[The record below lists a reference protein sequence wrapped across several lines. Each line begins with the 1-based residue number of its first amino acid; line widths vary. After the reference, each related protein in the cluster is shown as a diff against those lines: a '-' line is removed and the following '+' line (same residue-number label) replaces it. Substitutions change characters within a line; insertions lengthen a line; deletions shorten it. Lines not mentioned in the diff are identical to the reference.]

1 MENIVT
7 TLDRWGIALTRR
19 IAFGGVLAMLLIAMV
34 TIADVLLRTIA
45 NAPIVAMN
53 EITEVFFAVAIA
65 ACFPVGLTQR
75 IHVTVDLLATRY
87 GPRLTAWLRV
97 VGALLLLWLFAL
109 IAWRLGDI
117 AANLT
122 ETSETTIIL
131 QIPTWP
137 FIWLVAG
144 FAGLGAIFQF
154 IVLGVEAIN
163 ALRVGESATNTPRDI
178 NRPLMLILLAA
189 FVGSLGILWVFPEF
203 VSWIAVAAKAS
214 PSVVAFV
221 IFGLVWVLLL
231 LIIPIAASVGLL
243 GIIGIAVLLGPGQS
257 MSVFGTGTHEF
268 ITNSQISVLPLFL
281 MMGVLAA
288 AAGLAEDIYNLAHA
302 VLGGL
307 RGGLALATIGGCAG
321 FGAVTGSSIATAAT
335 IGRVALPEMD
345 RRGYAT
351 GLSTGCVAAGGTLGA
366 LVPPSGILV
375 MYSFLTEV
383 SIGQLF
389 VAAMIPGLL
398 AAILYMMTV
407 SVYVRVFPNS
417 APITQKVDWAEMA
430 RAGRRGI
437 TVIVLF
443 VLVMGGIYTGVFTA
457 TEAASVGAVAAF
469 VIALYRGKLKGAA
482 FWNVMGETA
491 SITAMIYALIIG
503 GLTFS
508 FFVGITGLPEL
519 LVTTIGNLDL
529 APKAIIGI
537 FMVVFVLLGAVME
550 AFAILIITVP
560 ILAGL
565 IMDLGF
571 DLIWWGIVMVAV
583 VEIGVITPPFGVN
596 VFVLK
601 SMAGADVPL
610 TTVFRGV
617 MPFVFSA
624 FIKLA
629 LLILIPALALWL
641 PSTMF

>member
-1 MENIVT
+1 MENLVT

>member
-1 MENIVT
+1 MENLIT
-7 TLDRWGIALTRR
+7 NLDRWGIALTRR
-19 IAFGGVLAMLLIAMV
+19 IAFGGVLAMLIIAMV
-34 TIADVLLRTIA
+34 TIADVMLRTIA

-65 ACFPVGLTQR
+65 ACFPAGLTQR

-87 GPRLTAWLRV
+87 GPRLTAWLKV

-109 IAWRLGDI
+109 ITWRLGDI

-137 FIWLVAG
+137 FIWLVAV
-144 FAGLGAIFQF
+144 FAGLGTIFQF
-154 IVLGVEAIN
+154 VVLGVEAIN
-163 ALRVGESATNTPRDI
+163 ALRVGESKTGTPSDI
-178 NRPLMLILLAA
+178 NRSLTLILLAA
-189 FVGSLGILWVFPEF
+189 FAGSLGLLWVFPEF
-203 VSWIAVAAKAS
+203 VSWISVAAKAS

-243 GIIGIAVLLGPGQS
+243 GVIGIAVLLGPGQS

-335 IGRVALPEMD
+335 IGRVALPEMN

-407 SVYVRVFPNS
+407 SVYVRVFPSS
-417 APITQKVDWAEMA
+417 APRTQKVDWGEMA

-437 TVIVLF
+437 TVIALF
-443 VLVMGGIYTGVFTA
+443 ILVMGGIYTGIFTA

-469 VIALYRGKLKGAA
+469 VIAVYRGKLKGAA

-519 LVTTIGNLDL
+519 LVGTIGNLDL

-601 SMAGADVPL
+601 SMAGADVSL

-629 LLILIPALALWL
+629 LLILIPGLVLWL

>member
-1 MENIVT
+1 MENLIT
-7 TLDRWGIALTRR
+7 NLDRLGISLTRR
-19 IAFGGVLAMLLIAMV
+19 IAFGGVLIMLLVAMV
-34 TIADVLLRTIA
+34 TIGDVLLRTFA

-53 EITEVFFAVAIA
+53 EITEVFFAVAVS
-65 ACFPVGLTQR
+65 ACFPAGLTQR
-75 IHVTVDLLATRY
+75 IHVTVDLLARRY
-87 GPRLTAWLRV
+87 GECLTAWLKV
-97 VGALLLLWLFAL
+97 AGALLLFWLFAL
-109 IAWRLGDI
+109 IAWRLGAI
-117 AANLT
+117 AATLT
-122 ETSETTIIL
+122 ETGETTIIL

-137 FIWLVAG
+137 FIWLVAA
-144 FAGLGAIFQF
+144 FAGLGTFFQF
-154 IVLGVEAIN
+154 VVLGVEIIK
-163 ALRVGESATNTPRDI
+163 ALRTGDHGTKTQKIDLKLTIILFSMALLTVVVLWGFTDV
-178 NRPLMLILLAA
+178 ILLLSTLVKAA
-189 FVGSLGILWVFPEF
+189 PAAVAFTIFGLLWVF
-203 VSWIAVAAKAS
+203 
-214 PSVVAFV
+214 
-221 IFGLVWVLLL
+221 LLF
-231 LIIPIAASVGLL
+231 IIPIAASVGLL
-243 GIIGIAVLLGPGQS
+243 GLIGIALLLGPGQS

-288 AAGLAEDIYNLAHA
+288 AAGLAEDIYNLAHSI
-302 VLGGL
+302 LGSL

-335 IGRVALPEMD
+335 IGKVALPEMN

-383 SIGQLF
+383 SIGELF
-389 VAAMIPGLL
+389 VAAVIPGLL
-398 AAILYMMTV
+398 AALLYMITV
-407 SVYVRVFPNS
+407 SIYVRWVPDS
-417 APITQKVDWAEMA
+417 APSAQKVDWREMG
-430 RAGRRGI
+430 RAFRRGS
-437 TVIVLF
+437 TVIGLF
-443 VLVMGGIYTGVFTA
+443 VLVMGGIYMGIFTA

-469 VIALYRGKLKGAA
+469 VIALYRGKLKGEA

-519 LVTTIGNLDL
+519 LVKTVGNLDL
-529 APKAIIGI
+529 VPTAIIAI
-537 FMVVFVLLGAVME
+537 FMVVFILLGAVME

-560 ILAGL
+560 ILSGL
-565 IMDLGF
+565 IIDLGF

-610 TTVFRGV
+610 GTVFRGV

-629 LLILIPALALWL
+629 LLVLIPGLALWL

>member
-1 MENIVT
+1 
-7 TLDRWGIALTRR
+7 
-19 IAFGGVLAMLLIAMV
+19 
-34 TIADVLLRTIA
+34 
-45 NAPIVAMN
+45 
-53 EITEVFFAVAIA
+53 
-65 ACFPVGLTQR
+65 
-75 IHVTVDLLATRY
+75 
-87 GPRLTAWLRV
+87 
-97 VGALLLLWLFAL
+97 
-109 IAWRLGDI
+109 
-117 AANLT
+117 
-122 ETSETTIIL
+122 
-131 QIPTWP
+131 
-137 FIWLVAG
+137 
-144 FAGLGAIFQF
+144 
-154 IVLGVEAIN
+154 
-163 ALRVGESATNTPRDI
+163 
-178 NRPLMLILLAA
+178 
-189 FVGSLGILWVFPEF
+189 
-203 VSWIAVAAKAS
+203 
-214 PSVVAFV
+214 
-221 IFGLVWVLLL
+221 
-231 LIIPIAASVGLL
+231 
-243 GIIGIAVLLGPGQS
+243 
-257 MSVFGTGTHEF
+257 
-268 ITNSQISVLPLFL
+268 
-281 MMGVLAA
+281 MG
-288 AAGLAEDIYNLAHA
+288 
-302 VLGGL
+302 
-307 RGGLALATIGGCAG
+307 R
-321 FGAVTGSSIATAAT
+321 T
-335 IGRVALPEMD
+335 IGRVALPEMN

-398 AAILYMMTV
+398 AAVLYMMTV
-407 SVYVRVFPNS
+407 SVYVRVFPSS
-417 APITQKVDWAEMA
+417 APRTQKVDWGEMA

-437 TVIVLF
+437 TVIALF
-443 VLVMGGIYTGVFTA
+443 ILVMGGIYTGIFTA

-469 VIALYRGKLKGAA
+469 VIAVYRGKLKGAA

-519 LVTTIGNLDL
+519 LVGTIGNLDL

-629 LLILIPALALWL
+629 LLILIPGLVLWL

>member
-1 MENIVT
+1 MENLIT
-7 TLDRWGIALTRR
+7 NLDRWGIALTRR
-19 IAFGGVLAMLLIAMV
+19 IAFGGVLAMLIIAMV
-34 TIADVLLRTIA
+34 TIADVMLRTIA

-65 ACFPVGLTQR
+65 ACFPAGLTQR

-87 GPRLTAWLRV
+87 GPRLTAWLKV

-109 IAWRLGDI
+109 ITWRLGDI

-137 FIWLVAG
+137 FIWLVAV
-144 FAGLGAIFQF
+144 FAGLGTIFQF
-154 IVLGVEAIN
+154 VVLGVEAIN
-163 ALRVGESATNTPRDI
+163 ALRVGESKTGTPSDI
-178 NRPLMLILLAA
+178 NRSLTLILLAA
-189 FVGSLGILWVFPEF
+189 FAGSLGLLWGFPEF
-203 VSWIAVAAKAS
+203 VSWISVAAKAS

-243 GIIGIAVLLGPGQS
+243 GVIGIAVLLGPGQS

-335 IGRVALPEMD
+335 IGRVALPEMN
-345 RRGYAT
+345 RRGYST

-407 SVYVRVFPNS
+407 SVYVRVFPSS
-417 APITQKVDWAEMA
+417 APRTQKVDWGEMA

-437 TVIVLF
+437 TVIALF
-443 VLVMGGIYTGVFTA
+443 ILVMGGIYTGIFTA

-469 VIALYRGKLKGAA
+469 VIAVYRGKLKGAA

-519 LVTTIGNLDL
+519 LVGTIGNLDL

-629 LLILIPALALWL
+629 LLILIPGLVLWL